1 MNNFN
6 ATKIVC
12 TCSECIKHP
21 NGYRM
26 LAKRTKYNRANVK
39 KKQNQEEQMK
49 LMTTRRKP
57 LNTLQQFLNQKV
69 KSSVISNDANNFSAF
84 NGGIFEGVT
93 VLPDELQAFK
103 DEKITWLTVN
113 GGYGVIADR
122 ILPVFKTYTQLSMHL
137 MILQRTMIRM
147 KRPQ

>member
-1 MNNFN
+1 MCNR
-6 ATKIVC
+6 KLSGQC
-12 TCSECIKHP
+12 
-21 NGYRM
+21 
-26 LAKRTKYNRANVK
+26 KRYDARGFRARY
-39 KKQNQEEQMK
+39 
-49 LMTTRRKP
+49 LYY
-57 LNTLQQFLNQKV
+57 
-69 KSSVISNDANNFSAF
+69 SSVTSYDANNFSAF